1 MSPIPETTDIGK
13 IIEFLKKDKPKM
25 KKKQRLAIA
34 LETARKAGAKISK
47 PKKRKIFTRVTDRRM
62 KDAGEIDY
70 AKKKIRVNPRKLNQ
84 GGITDT
90 VVHEE
95 LHRQYPDKT
104 EKDIRK
110 MTKRKLKKMSLNDMG
125 NMLKKFR
132 EKKKTKKRNIHYKTD

>member
-1 MSPIPETTDIGK
+1 MPIPETTDISK
-13 IIEFLKKDKPKM
+13 IIKFLKKDKPKM

-34 LETARKAGAKISK
+34 LETARRARGKVKKKA
-47 PKKRKIFTRVTDRRM
+47 FTRTVDRRM

-132 EKKKTKKRNIHYKTD
+132 EKKKTKKRNIHYRTD

>member
-1 MSPIPETTDIGK
+1 MPIPETTDISK

-34 LETARKAGAKISK
+34 LETARRVRKV
-47 PKKRKIFTRVTDRRM
+47 KKKTYIRVVDRRM
-62 KDAGEIDY
+62 KDAGEIDFS
-70 AKKKIRVNPRKLNQ
+70 KKSIRVNPRKLNQ

-132 EKKKTKKRNIHYKTD
+132 EKKKTKKNIHYKTD